1 MQFNNIDKNL
11 PHTVILVNQPCRLDW
26 LGNAGLGRGIY
37 YVQGDLRTK
46 AVSVNTLRLMQA
58 GVYTLKYVGPEEVAK
73 RVEADPPP
81 KFTVVEPQAIKADQ
95 EVKEA
100 AQAGLT
106 GTIVEN
112 DNEIIALVPDV
123 EEVQAKKPRRKKTKV
138 VEPAVDAKIVSYEED
153 SSSTSQDSTESP
165 SQDSP
170 AG

>member
-1 MQFNNIDKNL
+1 MQFNNVDKNL

-46 AVSVNTLRLMQA
+46 AISVNTLRLMHA
-58 GVYTLKYVGPEEVAK
+58 GVYTLKYVGPDEVAK
-73 RVEADPPP
+73 RVEAEPQH
-81 KFTVVEPQAIKADQ
+81 KFTVVEPQAIQAGQ
-95 EVKEA
+95 EVVKVVEA
-100 AQAGLT
+100 GCT

-112 DNEIIALVPDV
+112 DNEIVALVPDV
-123 EEVQAKKPRRKKTKV
+123 EDTPTKRVRRKKTKI
-138 VEPAVDAKIVSYEED
+138 VEPAAADKIVSYEED
-153 SSSTSQDSTESP
+153 SSRTSQDSTESP